1 MQQIIV
7 YLLVAFAVFF
17 LVKKY
22 FFASKN
28 KKNCS
33 TDCGCH

>member
-1 MQQIIV
+1 MQEVIIYIIV
-7 YLLVAFAVFF
+7 ALAVFF

-22 FFASKN
+22 IFPSK
-28 KKNCS
+28 KDKNCN